1 MQDQIITFSY
11 SLTEIALVNK
21 FGEDDESAV
30 EVIANK
36 PFFFFIQDEM
46 TRQLLFTG
54 RVADPSQVDGAFKL

>member
-1 MQDQIITFSY
+1 MV
-11 SLTEIALVNK
+11 TEIALVNK
-21 FGEDDESAV
+21 FGEDDDEGVAA

-54 RVADPSQVDGAFKL
+54 KVADPSQVDGAFKL